1 MSNWSGDK
9 TRALGATTMHDVQQ
23 MRSDRD
29 GDILELRQIPPF
41 DQTTGPDS
49 GHDRSDPGFSGYTS
63 IQASQFSLGNGCE
76 GSSGSGTPYGYA
88 SPSTSSG
95 INRIYG
101 NLPDPHGKERPKS
114 VRDSHTEQKAPKSWS
129 LGLGENRF
137 SREVPWHG
145 VRDHLALER
154 TFLGW
159 LRTSGAFAMTGVL
172 LAQIS
177 VIVHKNEEAVIKAGL
192 VARGSPSTMPSIH
205 DTSRTL
211 SAVTVGIALVTISLG
226 VFRFYFGQK
235 ALIEGLA
242 VSGGWPIIGLAVF
255 VLGVSLGT
263 PTIPSLYAEH
273 GSGLVMN

>member
-1 MSNWSGDK
+1 MANWSGDK
-9 TRALGATTMHDVQQ
+9 TQALGARTMHDVQQ

-41 DQTTGPDS
+41 DKTTGPDS
-49 GHDRSDPGFSGYTS
+49 GHDRSDPGSSGYTS
-63 IQASQFSLGNGCE
+63 IQASQFSLGNGWE
-76 GSSGSGTPYGYA
+76 GSNGSGTPHGYA

-101 NLPDPHGKERPKS
+101 NLPDPQGTERPKS
-114 VRDSHTEQKAPKSWS
+114 TRNSHTEQKTSNAKSWS
-129 LGLGENRF
+129 LSLGNNRF
-137 SREVPWHG
+137 SREVPWQG

-177 VIVHKNEEAVIKAGL
+177 VIVHKNEEEAMKLGL
-192 VARGSPSTMPSIH
+192 VVEDSPSEMPSIH
-205 DTSRTL
+205 DTARTL
-211 SAVTVGIALVTISLG
+211 SALTVGIALVTMSIG
-226 VFRFYFGQK
+226 VLRFYFGQK

-255 VLGVSLGT
+255 VLGYLLTVLLLMVISSD
-263 PTIPSLYAEH
+263 P
-273 GSGLVMN
+273 